1 MQKNLVTLYSLQQ
14 RVAVHLNSI
23 HAPNTWMYYSV
34 MIHIIAINPSELIYV
49 HTTHYTRR
57 SKTEVYQLDFRLAEQ
72 VKAVEEWTEM

>member
-1 MQKNLVTLYSLQQ
+1 
-14 RVAVHLNSI
+14 
-23 HAPNTWMYYSV
+23 

>member
-49 HTTHYTRR
+49 DNTH
-57 SKTEVYQLDFRLAEQ
+57 AEAKQ
-72 VKAVEEWTEM
+72 KFINLTFDLQNK